1 MEKKPELQRNILKF
15 GYGINYK
22 YEGMLAHSFDRFYVI
37 TKFVLP
43 TFDDLKL
50 YPIKYDNEC
59 QHLINLDDEND
70 DQIKQNIK
78 DLLFYCLKIRPFMA
92 LYKMQILVHN
102 LTAHK
107 ILKNEVDL
115 ILPKFQKERRNKR
128 GIFGAIISGFLG
140 LAFEGI
146 SSFLHHK
153 RHNALQKAVKAMSIT
168 MDAQRNKLMHLEN
181 SLIMY
186 ITWKPYQN

>member
-1 MEKKPELQRNILKF
+1 MEIKPELQRNILKF

-22 YEGMLAHSFDRFYVI
+22 YEGMLAHCFDRFYVI

-43 TFDDLKL
+43 TLDDLKL
-50 YPIKYDNEC
+50 SPIRYEKEFNYLRKLDN
-59 QHLINLDDEND
+59 QDN
-70 DQIKQNIK
+70 DQIKENIR
-78 DLLFYCLKIRPFMA
+78 DLLFYCSKVRPFMA
-92 LYKMQILVHN
+92 LYKMQITSYN

-115 ILPKFQKERRNKR
+115 ILPKFHKEDRNKR

-153 RHNALQKAVKAMSIT
+153 DT
-168 MDAQRNKLMHLEN
+168 
-181 SLIMY
+181 
-186 ITWKPYQN
+186 KPSKKQLRPCLFQQMPKEIN